1 MSDSEEIQVGDYVAY
16 NVSGNT
22 EHGTVVSVESDGYGV
37 RPDEGPPYSVLQV
50 GSGGAT
56 KVQRGQ

>member
-1 MSDSEEIQVGDYVAY
+1 MTEGEEIQVGDYVAY

-22 EHGTVVSVESDGYGV
+22 EHGTVVSAEGDGYIV
-37 RPDEGPPYSVLQV
+37 TPDNGPQGSVV
-50 GSGGAT
+50 AIGSGAAT